1 MSDRTTRLFDVH
13 WNVSPKIDTEDKL
26 SDEVD
31 PFGVDQHTPGAK
43 LDAGKS
49 RLGLVLLGFS
59 RSLQEVG
66 RVGTYGAKK
75 YTPDGWVCVPDGEQR
90 YTDAMLRHLMREGDG
105 EQSDPDTQILHAAH
119 VAWNALARLDLAL
132 RAAETE
138 KATLPEKKP
147 AKPRLAT
154 VQDTGTG
161 ADDGSRYGR
170 ILAAVRARSLD
181 PSIRAIKSAARC
193 GDVVATRYRDRMAQD
208 GIIER
213 TTDGKGWQV
222 KA

>member
-1 MSDRTTRLFDVH
+1 MSDRTTRLFNVH

-31 PFGVDQHTPGAK
+31 PFGADQHTPGAK
-43 LDAGKS
+43 LDAGKN

-66 RVGTYGAKK
+66 RVGTYGAQK
-75 YTPDGWVCVPDGEQR
+75 YTPDGWVSVPDGGQR
-90 YTDAMLRHLMREGDG
+90 YTDAMLRHLMREGAG
-105 EQSDPDTQILHAAH
+105 EQCDPDTQILHAAH

-132 RAAETE
+132 RAAE
-138 KATLPEKKP
+138 PEKKP

-161 ADDGSRYGR
+161 DCDGSRYGR
-170 ILAAVRARSLD
+170 ILAAVRARSLE